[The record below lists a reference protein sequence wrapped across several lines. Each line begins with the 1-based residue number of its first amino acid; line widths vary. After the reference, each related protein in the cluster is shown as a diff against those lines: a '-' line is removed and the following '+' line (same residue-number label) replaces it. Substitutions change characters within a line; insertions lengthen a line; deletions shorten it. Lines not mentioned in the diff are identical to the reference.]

1 MDEIHLPEPDLWMH
15 RRDRDIFLNYLRDRP
30 ATYALDEWDLNDE
43 VGRLMDSALEFTVT
57 HNNWVGHI
65 ARHDDEWVLYVKD
78 EERNDGLLNMDEA
91 FEWIQ
96 GDPCEAPNG

>member
-1 MDEIHLPEPDLWMH
+1 MDEIHLPESDLWMH

-30 ATYALDEWDLNDE
+30 DTYALDEWDLNDE
-43 VGRLMDSALEFTVT
+43 VGRLMDSALEFTIT
-57 HNNWVGHI
+57 HNNWVGHV
-65 ARHDDEWVLYVKD
+65 ALHDDEWVLYVKD

-96 GDPCEAPNG
+96 DDPCEAPNG